1 MRNHSFIFNE
11 KFCGVAACRR
21 GRIPA
26 TFRCIGFRESG
37 VRSAVFREQALLH
50 YPACCAAS
58 GSVPQQGSANR
69 CYCIALHIP
78 RTTGTANNI
87 SMPRSGR
94 RLGRATFYYLKQ
106 IAAHSTRLNVGCY
119 AQWRICF
126 CVAH

>member
-1 MRNHSFIFNE
+1 MPPLLLLHKKNRKQSLFVQCAIIVLHLTKSFE
-11 KFCGVAACRR
+11 AWRR
-21 GRIPA
+21 VSA
-26 TFRCIGFRESG
+26 
-37 VRSAVFREQALLH
+37 AVFRQRSV
-50 YPACCAAS
+50 AS
-58 GSVPQQGSANR
+58 DSARAVSAPPCSANR